1 MSAESALAQTTAV
14 AAATSTATSAP
25 APRMRRNM
33 DQVDPNA
40 PATKYDY
47 HDAFAPFFYTK
58 NGNEYRAATGEP
70 GPKYWQ
76 NRADYQL
83 DVKLNEATN
92 EIAGT
97 EILSYTN
104 NSPLKLNF
112 IWMQLDQNLF
122 KKDSRGSA
130 IVPLNGSRNGGGG
143 QEFDAG
149 YKIKSVKIL
158 SGAKNEKAT
167 PVDYLIEDTRMQ
179 IFLPKELAA
188 NGGNIKIQIEY
199 AFISPDYG
207 SDRMGI
213 YKAKNGKIFTVAQ
226 WFPRVAEIGRAHV

>member
-1 MSAESALAQTTAV
+1 MCCLLLMSAESALAQTTAV

-167 PVDYLIEDTRMQ
+167 PVD
-179 IFLPKELAA
+179 
-188 NGGNIKIQIEY
+188 
-199 AFISPDYG
+199 
-207 SDRMGI
+207 
-213 YKAKNGKIFTVAQ
+213 
-226 WFPRVAEIGRAHV
+226 

>member
-1 MSAESALAQTTAV
+1 MTSITKCTNQGQKINNTTIAIDNV
-14 AAATSTATSAP
+14 LS
-25 APRMRRNM
+25 
-33 DQVDPNA
+33 QLVDIIHN
-40 PATKYDY
+40 
-47 HDAFAPFFYTK
+47 TK

-122 KKDSRGSA
+122 KKIYYHFSGEVEDLDTA
-130 IVPLNGSRNGGGG
+130 IKKL
-143 QEFDAG
+143 Q
-149 YKIKSVKIL
+149 K
-158 SGAKNEKAT
+158 
-167 PVDYLIEDTRMQ
+167 
-179 IFLPKELAA
+179 
-188 NGGNIKIQIEY
+188 
-199 AFISPDYG
+199 
-207 SDRMGI
+207 
-213 YKAKNGKIFTVAQ
+213 
-226 WFPRVAEIGRAHV
+226 